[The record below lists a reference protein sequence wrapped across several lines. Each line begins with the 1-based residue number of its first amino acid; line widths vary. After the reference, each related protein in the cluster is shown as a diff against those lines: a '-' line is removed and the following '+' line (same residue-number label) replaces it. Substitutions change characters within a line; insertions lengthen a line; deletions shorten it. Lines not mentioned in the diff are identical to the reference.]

1 MFFRYGYGNRG
12 YNRPN
17 YGGGWGTG
25 GGGSFGGFSGMGI
38 TEILRRIWLFSANKI
53 ESSESFSKQ
62 PKTFEKIETASAI
75 FWDYLGMFREYGK
88 KIFF

>member
-38 TEILRRIWLFSANKI
+38 WEILRRSWLFSVDKI

-62 PKTFEKIETASAI
+62 PTQRFLLDKWKI
-75 FWDYLGMFREYGK
+75 REWE
-88 KIFF
+88 